1 MIFLNDN
8 SAWVSLLIAIVPSY
22 LSYNAGKKKVTVEKE
37 GSAASQWQ
45 ELYNA
50 MEKDRDGW
58 KSSSQEQQKQID
70 DLKNVVRDLQSDIN
84 KIKNSYEDRI
94 ERLEA
99 DLDELEE
106 EKNYMVSEIER
117 LEAENLDLKRGL
129 LKIEKD
135 KK

>member
-58 KSSSQEQQKQID
+58 KNSSQEQQKQID
-70 DLKNVVRDLQSDIN
+70 DLKNAIGELRKEVYTLT
-84 KIKNSYEDRI
+84 KSYEDKI
-94 ERLEA
+94 EILKEENTYLKNENERLES
-99 DLDELEE
+99 EL
-106 EKNYMVSEIER
+106 MDI
-117 LEAENLDLKRGL
+117 RGN
-129 LKIEKD
+129 
-135 KK
+135 